1 MKKLSLYLITALF
14 LLTTSAFA
22 AEPVK
27 TAPVAPAKQEVK
39 AEKKADTK
47 KATKKAKKSTKKA
60 KKSTKKAEK
69 KAVDPKATPA
79 PEVKK

>member
-47 KATKKAKKSTKKA
+47 KATKKSTKKA

>member
-39 AEKKADTK
+39 AEKKAEK
-47 KATKKAKKSTKKA
+47 KATKKAKKSNKKA

-69 KAVDPKATPA
+69 KAAPKATPA
-79 PEVKK
+79 PEAKK